1 MPLRSG
7 KKYLI
12 PHICHSCNGGYYSNP
27 NFDYKCSDCWDYCQ
41 KNGIMNG
48 VEFGKKCEEWAKDN
62 ILDKDGCKFIL
73 KNRFISDLHL
83 FNFLTGILE
92 NTGKYITAEMGLK
105 LFKANPSNNRGHI
118 VGSFIAD
125 WWNIKSCNVTED
137 KKWPPYMDC
146 YYGFY
151 GDNINTWPDVNRSS
165 IPPKKPRGPKNDF
178 INNKIL
184 MGIRYTCN

>member
-1 MPLRSG
+1 MPTRSG
-7 KKYLI
+7 KKYI
-12 PHICHSCNGGYYSNP
+12 ISHKCQACDVGYYSHK
-27 NFDYKCSDCWDYCQ
+27 NFNYKCSDCWDYCA

-62 ILDKDGCKFIL
+62 ILDEYGCKFIL

-125 WWNIKSCNVTED
+125 WWNIKSRNVTED

-146 YYGFY
+146 YYGNY
-151 GDNINTWPDVNRSS
+151 SDLIDKWPGYKNENT
-165 IPPKKPRGPKNDF
+165 IPPKKPLGKNNDM
-178 INNKIL
+178 INNEIM
-184 MGIRYTCN
+184 MGITY